1 MTVFLSLGPGL
12 FGHSA
17 QASPGSSIASPAKP
31 ATEKRRGRRTK
42 GSQNAPNSLHSDG
55 EGYGSR
61 NATVKN
67 GPLTVFFFSL
77 GPGLFGNPARASRR
91 AWIPD
96 PTGPAASVKNRR
108 RRVTKRHHSTSNS
121 PDSEGEGCGFSYA
134 TVRNG
139 PLSVFSPP
147 QSLLVV
153 LLMILPVA
161 RAQQDI
167 MRPFLSKK
175 SAKQ

>member
-1 MTVFLSLGPGL
+1 M
-12 FGHSA
+12 
-17 QASPGSSIASPAKP
+17 
-31 ATEKRRGRRTK
+31 TK
-42 GSQNAPNSLHSDG
+42 GSHSAPNSLHSDG